1 MDGAIRMSIEQITNI
16 QEFKKT
22 YTPSIIEEGMMRKF
36 PSLWALK
43 HKPIRHKPMTFRSN
57 HNALA
62 HRPWQ
67 EEILNDQHPNKVVQ
81 KARQLGM
88 SEIATTEMLWFAD
101 CHENVNIMYTFPT
114 LSQMADFSKTRVDPV
129 LNSSERLQAKIARG
143 LNNVS
148 TKAIGHSHIFMRT
161 SGDGGQGEGVDV
173 DMYCADEYD
182 RMKIGVEYAFQESLS
197 SSSCNVTRSL
207 LQRIHKSMT

>member
-1 MDGAIRMSIEQITNI
+1 MDKHMSITNI
-16 QEFKKT
+16 NEFKKT
-22 YTPSIIEEGMMRKF
+22 YSPETIEETFVRQY

-43 HKPIRHKPMTFRSN
+43 YKPIRHKPTTFKST
-57 HNALA
+57 HNPLA

-67 EEILNDQHPNKVVQ
+67 EQVLNDQHKNKVVQ

-101 CHENVNIMYTFPT
+101 CHDNVNIMYTFPT

-129 LNSSERLQAKIARG
+129 LDSSQRLQEKMIKG

-148 TKAIGHSHIFMRT
+148 TKAIGRSHIFMRT
-161 SGDGGQGEGVDV
+161 AGDGSQGEGVDV

-182 RMKIGVEYAFQESLS
+182 RMKMGIEYAF
-197 SSSCNVTRSL
+197 
-207 LQRIHKSMT
+207 